1 MLDNISAGTF
11 TAGGAI
17 LAFYFPPAALIEAE
31 DITAERRLITLV
43 WTDLWI
49 SELENLP

>member
-1 MLDNISAGTF
+1 MLENISAGTF
-11 TAGGAI
+11 TAGGDI
-17 LAFYFPPAALIEAE
+17 LAFHFPTAALIEPE
-31 DITAERRLITLV
+31 DITAERSLITLV

>member
-1 MLDNISAGTF
+1 MLENISAGTF

-17 LAFYFPPAALIEAE
+17 LAFHFPTTVLIEPE
-31 DITAERRLITLV
+31 DITAERSLITLV